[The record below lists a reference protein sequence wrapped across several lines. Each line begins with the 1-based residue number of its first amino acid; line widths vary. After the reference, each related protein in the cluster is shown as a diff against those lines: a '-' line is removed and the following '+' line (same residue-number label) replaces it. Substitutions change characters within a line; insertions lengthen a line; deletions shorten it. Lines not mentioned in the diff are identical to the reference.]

1 MPNSKL
7 KKYKKVVD
15 DHTKDFGDTDFDKHL
30 IRINKTMNKKKGSQ
44 GELINTIAHEF
55 NHVKHPRMKEKNIE
69 KFTLK
74 TVKHLSKKSKAQ
86 DYKMFEKKKNAR
98 KKK

>member
-1 MPNSKL
+1 MPNKL
-7 KKYKKVVD
+7 KKYKKVID
-15 DHTKDFGDTDFDKHL
+15 DHTRDFGDTDFDKHL
-30 IRINKTMNKKKGSQ
+30 IRINKSMNKKKGTS

-55 NHVKHPRMKEKNIE
+55 NHVKHPRMSEKGVQ

-74 TVKHLSKKSKAQ
+74 TVKHLSKKSKDK
-86 DYKMFEKKKNAR
+86 DYKMFEKKHGS